1 MAQIETIIEG
11 LKQLQE
17 RWITS
22 VTRAK
27 EDRNEWGSY
36 IRIEETETEAE
47 DWNVSEAVIEV
58 SNKPFKE

>member
-1 MAQIETIIEG
+1 MAQIETIIKN
-11 LKQLQE
+11 LIQLQE
-17 RWITS
+17 RWVTS

-36 IRIEETETEAE
+36 IRIEETEAE

-58 SNKPFKE
+58 SSKPFKE